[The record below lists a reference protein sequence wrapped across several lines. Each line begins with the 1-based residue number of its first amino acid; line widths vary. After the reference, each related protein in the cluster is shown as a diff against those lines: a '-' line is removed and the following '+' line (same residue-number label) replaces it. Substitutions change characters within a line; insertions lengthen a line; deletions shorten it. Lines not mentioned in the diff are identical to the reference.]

1 MSANG
6 AGNNAVADTVKQL
19 IKDHK
24 VIVFSKTYCMFILYI
39 KIFQFDVWICL
50 GPYCVKAKKVLGKYK
65 LKDYKVIELDE
76 IDNGDEYQKVLGKLT
91 NARTVPRVFIA
102 GQCIGGGDD
111 TERLD
116 KKGDLEK
123 QLKKADAIEN

>member
-1 MSANG
+1 MY
-6 AGNNAVADTVKQL
+6 
-19 IKDHK
+19 
-24 VIVFSKTYCMFILYI
+24 VFWI
-39 KIFQFDVWICL
+39 KIENWFRFSS
-50 GPYCVKAKKVLGKYK
+50 GPYCVKAKNILEKYK

-76 IDNGDEYQKVLGKLT
+76 INDGDEYQKVLGKMT

-123 QLKKADAIEN
+123 QLKKVGAIEN

>member
-1 MSANG
+1 M
-6 AGNNAVADTVKQL
+6 
-19 IKDHK
+19 
-24 VIVFSKTYCMFILYI
+24 
-39 KIFQFDVWICL
+39 
-50 GPYCVKAKKVLGKYK
+50 
-65 LKDYKVIELDE
+65 
-76 IDNGDEYQKVLGKLT
+76 T

-123 QLKKADAIEN
+123 QLKQVGAIEN